1 MRCEE
6 FKQNIVELCDKNAD
20 PKLVAEYMHHMEECA
35 ECKSYYHDFMITVNM
50 LSPHHTPMTIQPK
63 SVRTGI
69 RRDAI
74 EKKADNPQHKIKRV
88 WAKLTQIAAAL
99 IIFVAGVVTGWSN
112 LFTTDAKAVTSP
124 SIIFEQ
130 AIKNVQNAG
139 SFIIT
144 MKARTQPNENMAHFD
159 PDLDFVRINLQVL
172 NQNDSTFWRLEKEG
186 GRTIMF
192 NGREQYMW
200 TSNGLKTRGSANV
213 GFLEGFAS
221 LLQPENLLKQQ
232 KAAIIDNSHAN
243 VRTTETDSIT
253 TITIQTEL
261 DGDGLHSLLGNSK
274 TKKMQCI
281 AENVF
286 TKKDG
291 LLRQIRIWVK
301 RDGNKILILSSSD
314 IKYNILLN
322 KEELVRL
329 PYSNSEWLDI
339 EGPQLKTDAR
349 LETLQ
354 KETATEA
361 AQRIMTALTTDNVE
375 PAKEALYYYSQLL
388 PKIVGR
394 LKGCKVSEFSAPK
407 KKDDYAGIY
416 VFYKLTNE
424 NGTSETRHLAL
435 RCDNDQ
441 KIWMLDGGL

>member
-1 MRCEE
+1 M
-6 FKQNIVELCDKNAD
+6 A
-20 PKLVAEYMHHMEECA
+20 
-35 ECKSYYHDFMITVNM
+35 TVN
-50 LSPHHTPMTIQPK
+50 LLRPHHAPMTIQVKPLQTEIH
-63 SVRTGI
+63 SDTI
-69 RRDAI
+69 L
-74 EKKADNPQHKIKRV
+74 KKEDKHQHKSKHLR
-88 WAKLTQIAAAL
+88 AKLAQTAAAL
-99 IIFVAGVVTGWSN
+99 IIFVAGVATGWSN
-112 LFTTDAKAVTSP
+112 LFTTDAKATPSP

-159 PDLDFVRINLQVL
+159 PDLDFIRINLKVL

-200 TSNGLKTRGSANV
+200 TSNGLKLRGSANV

-221 LLQPENLLKQQ
+221 LLQPESLLKQQ
-232 KAAIIDNSHAN
+232 KAAIIDNNHAN

-261 DGDGLHSLLGNSK
+261 DGDDLYSLLGNWK
-274 TKKMQCI
+274 IKKMQCI
-281 AENVF
+281 TENVF

-301 RDGNKILILSSSD
+301 RGGNKILILSSSE

-322 KEELVRL
+322 KEELVQL
-329 PYSNSEWLDI
+329 PKSDSEWLEI
-339 EGPQLKTDAR
+339 EAPQLKSDAH
-349 LETLQ
+349 LQTLQ

-361 AQRIMTALTTDNVE
+361 AQRIMTALTTDSIE
-375 PAKEALYYYSQLL
+375 QAKEALYYYSQML
-388 PKIVGR
+388 PQIVGR
-394 LKGCKVSEFSAPK
+394 LKGCKASEFSDPK
-407 KKDDYAGIY
+407 KKDDYAGVY
-416 VFYKLTNE
+416 VFYKLTSE
-424 NGTSETRHLAL
+424 NGTSQMCHLAL
-435 RCDNDQ
+435 RYDNDQ
-441 KIWMLDGGL
+441 KIWILDGGL